1 MILIEAFPEWKKNKG
16 IFEYFPDPPW
26 KDAISSVELNLE
38 YFGNIS
44 GSKGISP
51 LVSKMLT
58 DGILEDSSRQALA
71 LLISSKF
78 KVNWM
83 RLWNAEIA
91 VYDPVHNYDMH
102 EEGTRTGNNRNE
114 SQSTD
119 ATQHGRSNTSRY
131 SHYGFNSQSSN
142 PSDEDVTTEGGTTNL
157 NRNGSVDYTINEG
170 TTLHRYGNIGVTT
183 NQQMIEAERSIR
195 MWNYF
200 NSVYKDIDS
209 VLAIRI
215 YDPCSVKKTITPA
228 ISNPN
233 PSKPEYSLPVAS
245 AETLGGVKIGDGV
258 NISEDG
264 KISVPTSEYSLPIAS
279 AETLGGVKIGDGVN
293 ISEDGKISVPKPVD
307 LPFNFGID
315 ENGNY
320 GYIKVG
326 ADSVTPF
333 SKVSL
338 VPIYSTGIGKR
349 YVYTNN
355 TTDPKSDPR
364 IYIGNSINCLS
375 VYEITKGNKYVFFVA
390 GPTGNKFRV
399 AQSHE
404 NPMSV
409 SDEYKLIAPA
419 VKYVD
424 NPIKEDCAAIFEASG
439 NYLVA
444 YLSSQSQQINS
455 CLIDVTK
462 IFKEE
467 Q

>member
-1 MILIEAFPEWKKNKG
+1 MILIEAFPKWKENKG

-26 KDAISSVELNLE
+26 KDVISSVELNLE

-83 RLWNAEIA
+83 RLWNAEVA

-119 ATQHGRSNTSRY
+119 ETHHGRSNTSRY

-215 YDPCSVKKTITPA
+215 YDPCSVKKTITPS
-228 ISNPN
+228 ISTPN

-264 KISVPTSEYSLPIAS
+264 KISVP
-279 AETLGGVKIGDGVN
+279 
-293 ISEDGKISVPKPVD
+293 KPVA

-333 SKVSL
+333 SKVSI
-338 VPIYSTGIGKR
+338 VPIYSTGIADR
-349 YVYTNN
+349 YVSG
-355 TTDPKSDPR
+355 PESDPV
-364 IYIGNSINCLS
+364 IYLKTDSTTCLS
-375 VYEITKGNKYVFFVA
+375 VYEITKGNKYVFFVV
-390 GPTGNKFRV
+390 GSNGNRFRV
-399 AQSHE
+399 AQSNE

-409 SDEYKLIAPA
+409 GDGYALISPA
-419 VKYVD
+419 VKFVD
-424 NPIKEDCAAIFEASG
+424 DPKLNDCIVIFEASG

-444 YLSSQSQQINS
+444 GLSYESQQIKS

>member
-1 MILIEAFPEWKKNKG
+1 MILIEAFPKWKENKG

-26 KDAISSVELNLE
+26 KDVISSVELNLE

-119 ATQHGRSNTSRY
+119 ETHHGRSNTSRY
-131 SHYGFNSQSSN
+131 SHYGFNSQSAN

-215 YDPCSVKKTITPA
+215 YDPCSVKK
-228 ISNPN
+228 
-233 PSKPEYSLPVAS
+233 
-245 AETLGGVKIGDGV
+245 
-258 NISEDG
+258 
-264 KISVPTSEYSLPIAS
+264 
-279 AETLGGVKIGDGVN
+279 
-293 ISEDGKISVPKPVD
+293 
-307 LPFNFGID
+307 
-315 ENGNY
+315 NY
-320 GYIKVG
+320 YTFYI
-326 ADSVTPF
+326 
-333 SKVSL
+333 
-338 VPIYSTGIGKR
+338 
-349 YVYTNN
+349 
-355 TTDPKSDPR
+355 
-364 IYIGNSINCLS
+364 
-375 VYEITKGNKYVFFVA
+375 
-390 GPTGNKFRV
+390 
-399 AQSHE
+399 
-404 NPMSV
+404 
-409 SDEYKLIAPA
+409 
-419 VKYVD
+419 
-424 NPIKEDCAAIFEASG
+424 
-439 NYLVA
+439 
-444 YLSSQSQQINS
+444 
-455 CLIDVTK
+455 
-462 IFKEE
+462 
-467 Q
+467 

>member
-1 MILIEAFPEWKKNKG
+1 MPKCKKRVVILVILLEAFPKWKENKG

-26 KDAISSVELNLE
+26 KDEISSVELNLE

-114 SQSTD
+114 SHSTD
-119 ATQHGRSNTSRY
+119 ETQHGRSNTSRY

-157 NRNGSVDYTINEG
+157 NRNGSVDYTIDEG

-215 YDPCSVKKTITPA
+215 YDPCSVKIITPS
-228 ISNPN
+228 ISTPT
-233 PSKPEYSLPVAS
+233 PSKP
-245 AETLGGVKIGDGV
+245 
-258 NISEDG
+258 
-264 KISVPTSEYSLPIAS
+264 EYSLPIAS

-293 ISEDGKISVPKPVD
+293 ISEDGKISVSKPAD

-338 VPIYSTGIGKR
+338 VPIYSTGIVNR
-349 YVYTNN
+349 YVSTADAAN
-355 TTDPKSDPR
+355 PESAPG
-364 IYIGNSINCLS
+364 IYIETEANTCLS
-375 VYEITKGNKYVFFVA
+375 VYEITRGNKYVFFVV
-390 GPTGNKFRV
+390 GPNGNRFRV
-399 AQSHE
+399 AQSNE
-404 NPMSV
+404 NPFSV
-409 SDEYKLIAPA
+409 ENQYKMIVPA
-419 VKYVD
+419 IKYVND
-424 NPIKEDCAAIFEASG
+424 PSIEDCIAIFEASG

-444 YLSSQSQQINS
+444 GLSNQSQQINS